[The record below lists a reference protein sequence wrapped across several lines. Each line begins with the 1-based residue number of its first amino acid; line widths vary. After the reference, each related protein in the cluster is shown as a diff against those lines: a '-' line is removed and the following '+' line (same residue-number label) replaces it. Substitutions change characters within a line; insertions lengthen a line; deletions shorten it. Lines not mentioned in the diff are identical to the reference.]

1 MAGRLRRADL
11 AASATS
17 VAPALIGAVL
27 TAGAE
32 RERVRLRIVETEAYE
47 PDDPASHAF
56 RGPTRRNASM
66 FARAGTAYVYRAY
79 GVHLC
84 LNVVTGP
91 AGTGSAVLLRAAEPL
106 AGLDVLRSRRPGIA
120 DRDLCR
126 GPGRLAAALGLTI
139 DDDGTDLLGGGRIT
153 ITAAAAGS
161 HVTASPRVGI
171 SRAMDRRWRFSETG
185 SRWVS
190 SPAPVRTP
198 R

>member
-11 AASATS
+11 AAPATS

-27 TAGAE
+27 TAGPE

-47 PDDPASHAF
+47 PGDPASHAF
-56 RGPTRRNASM
+56 RGRTRRNASM

-91 AGTGSAVLLRAAEPL
+91 AGTASAVLLRAAEPL
-106 AGLDVLRSRRPGIA
+106 AGLDVLRSRRPGVA

-126 GPGRLAAALGLTI
+126 GPGRLAAAIGLMI
-139 DDDGTDLLGGGRIT
+139 EDDGTDLLGSGRIT
-153 ITAAAAGS
+153 ITAAAGGP

-171 SRAMDRRWRFSETG
+171 SRATDRRWRFSETG

-190 SPAPVRTP
+190 SPAPIRSP